1 MSYPGY
7 FCDRCLFSAVL
18 TFYKFIKPEFSADFS
33 GKMAVKKLIW
43 HDVGWNERDVGV
55 CRGTDGRRG

>member
-33 GKMAVKKLIW
+33 GKMAVKKLI
-43 HDVGWNERDVGV
+43 
-55 CRGTDGRRG
+55 